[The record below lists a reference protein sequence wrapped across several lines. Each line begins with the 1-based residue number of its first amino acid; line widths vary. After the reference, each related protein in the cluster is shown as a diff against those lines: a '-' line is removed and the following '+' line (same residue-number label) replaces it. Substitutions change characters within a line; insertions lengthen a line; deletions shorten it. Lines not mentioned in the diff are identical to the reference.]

1 MKIKLLA
8 IIAFLFAAN
17 TIHAQSAADKWPA
30 LKEFHTVIAATF
42 HPAEEGNLEP
52 TKSRAQELANKAA
65 DLLKTDIPAEYRT
78 DAILRSAEKLQVRS
92 RALYKLVLQKAPDE
106 EIKKGITEV
115 HNIYHDIAGLCN
127 DEKKQ

>member
-17 TIHAQSAADKWPA
+17 SIQAQSATDKWPA

-52 TKSRAQELANKAA
+52 TKTRAQELANKGA
-65 DLLKTDIPAEYRT
+65 DLLKSNIPAEYRT
-78 DAILRSAEKLQVRS
+78 DAILKLAEKLQTKS
-92 RALYKLVLQKAPDE
+92 RALYKLVLTNAPDA
-106 EIKKGITEV
+106 EIKTSITDL
-115 HNIYHDIAGLCN
+115 HTTYHSIAGLCN
-127 DEKKQ
+127 DEKK

>member
-17 TIHAQSAADKWPA
+17 SIHAQSADEKWPA
-30 LKEFHTVIAATF
+30 LKEFHTTIAATF

-52 TKSRAQELANKAA
+52 TKTRAQELANKGA
-65 DLLKTDIPAEYRT
+65 DLLKGNIPAEYRT
-78 DAILRSAEKLQVRS
+78 DAILRSAEKLQVKS
-92 RALYKLVLQKAPDE
+92 RALYKLVLQNASDA
-106 EIKKGITEV
+106 EIKASITEV

-127 DEKKQ
+127 EEKK